1 MIVGNL
7 KIIEIIFIITSANKS
22 YQKLERISVVAY
34 KWDKKH
40 FMTVVIA
47 RTAEDV

>member
-22 YQKLERISVVAY
+22 YQKMERISVVAY

-40 FMTVVIA
+40 FMTVIA
-47 RTAEDV
+47 RTAEEV